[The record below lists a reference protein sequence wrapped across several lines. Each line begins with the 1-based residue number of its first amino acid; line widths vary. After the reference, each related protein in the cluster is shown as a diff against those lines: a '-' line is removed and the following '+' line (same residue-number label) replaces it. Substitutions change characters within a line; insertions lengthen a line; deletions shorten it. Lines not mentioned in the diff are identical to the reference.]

1 MGKILKNILLY
12 IISIIAFIVIIDIIS
27 DTVETYFNTHVTEE
41 QAEVCR
47 QTNSDECD

>member
-1 MGKILKNILLY
+1 MGKVIKNILLH
-12 IISIIAFIVIIDIIS
+12 IIFIIAFIAIINIIS
-27 DTVETYFNTHVTEE
+27 DTIEAYFNTHVTEE